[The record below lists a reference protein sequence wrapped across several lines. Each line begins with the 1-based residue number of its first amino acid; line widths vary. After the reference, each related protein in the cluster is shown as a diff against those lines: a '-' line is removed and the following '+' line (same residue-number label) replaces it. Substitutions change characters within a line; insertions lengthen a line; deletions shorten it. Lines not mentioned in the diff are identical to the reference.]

1 VDLRS
6 KWVEKRVTALE
17 KEENERNVVV
27 ALSVSVGEELAI
39 NCERPRLD
47 EKLVGRRNGLS
58 LSTGFT

>member
-39 NCERPRLD
+39 IASAR
-47 EKLVGRRNGLS
+47 G
-58 LSTGFT
+58 STRS

>member
-27 ALSVSVGEELAI
+27 ALSVSVGEELAM
-39 NCERPRLD
+39 NYERQRRD
-47 EKLVGRRNGLS
+47 EE
-58 LSTGFT
+58 